1 MISVYDVGNE
11 AFTAN
16 GDAVLHPISCVATE
30 SAGGSYE
37 IALVEPI
44 RPGGGWGHLVNDAI
58 IKAPVP
64 VPVIENAYVGQD
76 VDVYKV
82 NSNNTAL
89 REGPHEPERITY
101 SAWQD
106 RPEGYSVGSKVTYS
120 QDNNNYQAVHGE
132 GGTSITHNPPTHSD
146 WARIANYT
154 TGDPVLTTL
163 KADTEIYYVEASG
176 QYWSKVSTKQGI
188 VGYVK
193 NSQITFVR
201 HETVEPVPRREVED
215 QLFRIY
221 KVVIS
226 NDQQECTVNA
236 RHVSYDLAGVL
247 IRDCNISLAE
257 PSMTI
262 MRIRDAMMV
271 PYRGEIATNL
281 TGTDNGT
288 YTGDLSGKNGIS
300 AFLDPDK
307 GVIPYFRGKLIRDNW
322 DLFLMKNDLVDRGFR
337 ITYGANMRGVTW
349 TRDTDQKINRVV
361 PVAKAEDGSDL
372 YLEDL
377 WVDSPNGV
385 TPVIRMER
393 LRVDG
398 QVGKDDGTGTDT
410 TWTEAALLEHME
422 EKAEERFSVDHADAV
437 RVEVKVD
444 FTMLGD
450 TEEYKEFK
458 GLQDVYMYDLVR
470 VADPNVGMDLQLQV
484 SETRFDCILGR
495 FMGISVGNVFDYGGR
510 TVWGYNIGEGA
521 IDYEKISLETIRR
534 IQAG

>member
-16 GDAVLHPISCVATE
+16 GNAVLHPVSCVATE

-44 RPGGGWGHLVNDAI
+44 RPGGGWTHLVNDAI

-76 VDVYKV
+76 VDVYKI

-89 REGPHEPERITY
+89 REGPHEPEPIYYQQWDGSQVYYVGDKVST
-101 SAWQD
+101 S
-106 RPEGYSVGSKVTYS
+106 GYSHR
-120 QDNNNYQAVHGE
+120 NYQCVHFE
-132 GGTSITHNPPTHSD
+132 PGGMIIPPPNSTWWVPIPD
-146 WARIANYT
+146 YT

-163 KADTEIYYVEASG
+163 KADTEVYYVEASG
-176 QYWSKVSTKQGI
+176 QSWAKVSTKQGI
-188 VGYVK
+188 IGYVK

-221 KVVIS
+221 KVMIS
-226 NDQQECTVNA
+226 NDQKECTVNA

-262 MRIRDAMMV
+262 MRIRDAMMIT
-271 PYRGEIATNL
+271 YRGEIATNM

-422 EKAEERFSVDHADAV
+422 EKAGERFSVDHADAV

-458 GLQDVYMYDLVR
+458 DLQDVYMYDLVR
-470 VADPNVGMDLQLQV
+470 VADPNVSMDLQLQV
-484 SETRFDCILGR
+484 SETKFDCVLER
-495 FMGISVGNVFDYGGR
+495 FIGISVGNVFDYGGR
-510 TVWGYNIGEGA
+510 TVWGYNIGNGA